1 MLRIVEGGRTTQ
13 TREDGVPNESVVPLI
28 PVIRMEKYFMLNPEE
43 QDDPYLVFLRCT
55 YTALNDALDAN
66 VYTSILAAVIGDIKE
81 PLINARI
88 LPLTLEWM
96 RTYLLLRR
104 RGTAKRWKRC

>member
-1 MLRIVEGGRTTQ
+1 
-13 TREDGVPNESVVPLI
+13 
-28 PVIRMEKYFMLNPEE
+28 MLNSEE

-104 RGTAKRWKRC
+104 RGTAKRWKRCCTAGECAEKPKFEAKHRFFSEVVN

>member
-1 MLRIVEGGRTTQ
+1 M
-13 TREDGVPNESVVPLI
+13 
-28 PVIRMEKYFMLNPEE
+28 
-43 QDDPYLVFLRCT
+43 
-55 YTALNDALDAN
+55 NDALDAN

-96 RTYLLLRR
+96 RTYLLLRGR
-104 RGTAKRWKRC
+104 PRRGLPVAAPGRGTAKRWKRCGRAGDCAENHHSRRKTSSAIATLGTPGDATGIPR

>member
-1 MLRIVEGGRTTQ
+1 
-13 TREDGVPNESVVPLI
+13 
-28 PVIRMEKYFMLNPEE
+28 MLNPEE

-104 RGTAKRWKRC
+104 RGTAKRWKRCGRAGDCAGNHYSRRNTSSAIATLGDATGIPR

>member
-1 MLRIVEGGRTTQ
+1 
-13 TREDGVPNESVVPLI
+13 
-28 PVIRMEKYFMLNPEE
+28 MLNPEE

-88 LPLTLEWM
+88 LPLTLE
-96 RTYLLLRR
+96 
-104 RGTAKRWKRC
+104 